1 MNLEVIRKYCFK
13 KKGVWEDFPFDDVTM
28 VMKVGSKM
36 FTLISLDKQPLR
48 MNLKCDPFVAQGLRV
63 KYKAVIPGYY
73 MNKEHWNTIILDGS
87 IPDKVV
93 FGMINDSYELVFKG
107 LKKSEKE
114 RIKKNL

>member
-1 MNLEVIRKYCFK
+1 MNLEAIRKYCFK

-48 MNLKCDPFVAQGLRV
+48 INLKNDPFVVQGLRE
-63 KYKAVIPGYY
+63 KYKSVIPGYY
-73 MNKEHWNTIILDGS
+73 MNKEHWNTVILDGS

-93 FGMINDSYELVFKG
+93 FGMIDDSYELVFKG

-114 RIKKNL
+114 EIQRCL